1 MSAAEIKEPRVP
13 DLDRIRKVRDVDWAA
28 AIRAAEW
35 LAQHFSDPHRPAAWQ
50 ERYKVLRQFLY
61 ATVGASLFYHA
72 LSVREDLEALE
83 RVLDTLLPASF
94 WTEYREDIQHL
105 RKQGLPLRLSKG
117 KANPLAARGR
127 RSRRCGCG
135 RQCTTYR
142 PLAGH
147 HTVIRRGFGMDHLG
161 PRSTTPNS
169 SRTGCERVTFGPEGR
184 VLPSVL
190 LSMGAA
196 FTTGISV
203 LCFPGPF
210 RSALNSRN
218 DTGCGPLIRRRI
230 STGPF

>member
-1 MSAAEIKEPRVP
+1 MP

-50 ERYKVLRQFLY
+50 ERYEVLRQFLY

-117 KANPLAARGR
+117 KANPSGGTGTSEQTMRM
-127 RSRRCGCG
+127 RSAVH
-135 RQCTTYR
+135 YVS
-142 PLAGH
+142 P
-147 HTVIRRGFGMDHLG
+147 F
-161 PRSTTPNS
+161 
-169 SRTGCERVTFGPEGR
+169 SRTPYSDSARFWNGR
-184 VLPSVL
+184 L
-190 LSMGAA
+190 GTEKYDA
-196 FTTGISV
+196 
-203 LCFPGPF
+203 
-210 RSALNSRN
+210 
-218 DTGCGPLIRRRI
+218 
-230 STGPF
+230 